1 MEPLANYFKERFP
14 LISLLVFSFL
24 TIAGLS
30 NKIQIQHHFIQIAL
44 LSIVYTSF
52 LLHLRILDEFK
63 DFEYD
68 SRYHPDRP
76 IQRGA
81 IPLKTIKYIGIA
93 NFFVLMIISIMA
105 SKPALLALIVC
116 VILYSLL
123 MFKEFFIKDFY
134 KKSPSLYLISHQIVF
149 IPLYLFL
156 YSSIESSFW
165 LPESIEQYSL
175 LIYTFIPMILVEI
188 GRKMK
193 YRLDKH
199 GNKTDDTYLVV
210 WGEKTTIG
218 VFSALV
224 ILSGLLSFLIQYFP
238 SIASTLIVLLGLC
251 LAAGGMIAPKKIIKF
266 NMVITVVVVLGIPA
280 LLLL

>member
-14 LISLLVFSFL
+14 VIPLFIFSFL

-30 NKIQIQHHFIQIAL
+30 NKIQIQQHYLLIAL
-44 LSIVYTSF
+44 LSVVYTSF

-68 SRYHPDRP
+68 SKYHPDRP

-81 IPLKTIKYIGIA
+81 IPLERIKYIGIV
-93 NFFVLMIISIMA
+93 NILVMTITSVIA
-105 SKPALLALIVC
+105 SKPLIIPLIIF

-123 MFKEFFIKDFY
+123 MYKEFFIHDFY

-224 ILSGLLSFLIQYFP
+224 ILSGLLSFLIQNFP